1 MTRDVRASDDSS
13 MYSLGSL
20 DEQPALSWEF
30 IADDVDELE
39 AHHVGGYDAVIV
51 GSSRVSLATLDCPE
65 PPLLLARLGVGYDR
79 IDMAACTSRGVLVTI
94 TPDGVRRPMATAAIA
109 FMLALAHQLVPKDRA
124 VRSAN
129 WGRFSHIG
137 TGLRDRVLGILGLGG
152 IGREICRLAEPF
164 ELRRI
169 ASDPYA
175 DALDGVELVD
185 LETLMRESDFLCVTC
200 PLTDETRRLVGAPQL
215 SLMKRSA
222 FLINIGRGPIVDQ
235 SALTVALAEG
245 HIAGA
250 ALDVFEQEP
259 IAPDDPLLQLGNV
272 ILSPHGI
279 GRTDQSLEGSGR
291 SACDSVRAIAEGRK
305 PAHIVNPAALDHPR
319 VRARI
324 RA

>member
-1 MTRDVRASDDSS
+1 

-39 AHHVGGYDAVIV
+39 AHHVGGYDALIV
-51 GSSRVSLATLDCPE
+51 GSTRVSLATLDCPD

-124 VRSAN
+124 VRSDD

-137 TGLRDRVLGILGLGG
+137 TGLTDRVLGILGLGR
-152 IGREICRLAEPF
+152 IGREVCRLAEPF

-169 ASDPYA
+169 ACDPYA
-175 DALDGVELVD
+175 DALDGVALVD

-259 IAPDDPLLQLGNV
+259 IAPDDPLLQLDNV

-291 SACDSVRAIAEGRK
+291 NACESVRAIAEGRR